1 MLNLLREALRDS
13 ALVQSFSGVRTRF
26 GESGRISPPHETLAA
41 VYGYCYARALPAK
54 DAPLVLARDPRPTGR
69 AITQA
74 LVRGFLAAG
83 CRRPVDLGVI
93 TTPLAQAAVRSFGAG
108 GGVIVTASHNPLSDN
123 GWKFLTGSAGRLP
136 GDAPAGALLSAPRM
150 QRIVESVL
158 EVAQS
163 RDPSVEHAL
172 SGVSGEEAFTALV
185 RSGSRRV
192 HTRAV
197 DAYLETV
204 TNDWGLDVEALTR
217 RPMGPLLLDP
227 NGGAASGVA
236 SAVLEALGIRVYEM
250 NAELGRPSHPIDT
263 DSINPETGEHVL
275 TRVARAVRSCEAL
288 FGVAFDYD
296 ADRGNVVLPGD
307 TSAAVVAPQEIS
319 ALNVAL
325 ALARLEARG
334 TGGRR
339 VCVVASDATSG
350 RVDRIAA
357 LFGAE
362 VHRVETGE
370 VNVVTKM
377 RSLFEQGALVP
388 VGVEGPNG
396 GTVFAGSTCRDGV
409 LTALSCALAV
419 SGEEATAIWREK
431 SGCPD
436 AGDTLEELLKTLP
449 AWSTPAARLVLQNPG
464 PHWEVK
470 RRMEERFRRDFW
482 PRLSERFREFR
493 ILNYEGTECV
503 EVRTGDEA
511 GGWRVDLYR
520 EGERCFI
527 FARGS
532 RTEAGVWRVVADS
545 PDGEEA
551 RQLLDVGLDLLRSLE
566 GVAVGRGT

>member
-1 MLNLLREALRDS
+1 MLNLLQEALKDG

-26 GESGRISPPHETLAA
+26 GEGDRISPAHEALAA
-41 VYGYCYARALPAK
+41 VYGLVYASHLPET
-54 DAPLVLARDPRPTGR
+54 DAPLVLARDPRPSGR
-69 AITQA
+69 AVTQA

-83 CRRPVDLGVI
+83 RRRLVDLGVI
-93 TTPLAQAAVRSFGAG
+93 TTPLAQAAVRSFEAA
-108 GGVIVTASHNPLSDN
+108 GGVIVTASHNPLCDN
-123 GWKFLTGSAGRLP
+123 GWKFLTGSRERLP
-136 GDAPAGALLSAPRM
+136 DDAPPGALLSAPRM
-150 QRIVESVL
+150 GRIVAAVSAAAAAGDEAVES
-158 EVAQS
+158 AIS
-163 RDPSVEHAL
+163 N
-172 SGVSGEEAFTALV
+172 VSPDEAFTALV

-197 DAYLETV
+197 DAYLHTV
-204 TNDWGLDVEALTR
+204 TNDWGLDMEALAR

-263 DSINPETGEHVL
+263 DSVNPDTGEHIL

-307 TSAAVVAPQEIS
+307 TSDAVVAPQEIS

-325 ALARLEARG
+325 ALARVEASGRG
-334 TGGRR
+334 DRR

-350 RVDRIAA
+350 RVDRIAG

-377 RSLFEQGALVP
+377 HRIAGQGAVVP

-396 GTVFAGSTCRDGV
+396 GTVFEGSTCRDGV
-409 LTALSCALAV
+409 LTALSCALAI
-419 SGEEATAIWREK
+419 SGEEAARIWLER
-431 SGCPD
+431 SGCDVADGPV
-436 AGDTLEELLKTLP
+436 TLRGLLASLP
-449 AWSTPAARLVLQNPG
+449 RWSTPADRIVLTNPG
-464 PHWEVK
+464 PHSEVK
-470 RRMEERFRRDFW
+470 KQMERRFAQDVW
-482 PRLSERFREFR
+482 PRLSARFQDYRFV
-493 ILNYEGTECV
+493 NYEGTECV
-503 EVRTGDEA
+503 ETRRGDEA
-511 GGWRVDLYR
+511 GGWRVDLR
-520 EGERCFI
+520 RDGEECFI

-532 RTEAGVWRVVADS
+532 RTEAGVWRVIADS
-545 PDGEEA
+545 PDPSEA
-551 RQLLDVGLDLLRSLE
+551 ALLLDIGRDLVASAE
-566 GVAVGRGT
+566 GARAGN

>member
-1 MLNLLREALRDS
+1 MLDLLQEALRDS
-13 ALVQSFSGVRTRF
+13 ALVQSFSGVRTCF
-26 GESGRISPPHETLAA
+26 GDSSRISPTHGALAA
-41 VYGYCYARALPAK
+41 VYGYCYARDLPEK
-54 DAPLVLARDPRPTGR
+54 DAPLVLARDPRPSGP

-83 CRRPVDLGVI
+83 CRRIVDLGVI
-93 TTPLAQAAVRSFGAG
+93 TTPLAQAAVRSFEAG

-123 GWKFLTGSAGRLP
+123 GWKFLTGLAGHRP

-150 QRIVESVL
+150 ERIVQSVAAVATRGDASVKRAIES
-158 EVAQS
+158 
-163 RDPSVEHAL
+163 
-172 SGVSGEEAFTALV
+172 VSGEEAFTVLV

-204 TNDWGLDVEALTR
+204 TNDWGLDVKALMR
-217 RPMGPLLLDP
+217 RPMGPVLLDP

-236 SAVLEALGIRVYEM
+236 SAVLEALGIQVYEM

-263 DSINPETGEHVL
+263 DSVNPETGEHIL
-275 TRVARAVRSCEAL
+275 TRVARAVRSCEAQ

-307 TSAAVVAPQEIS
+307 TSDAVVAPQEIS

-325 ALARLEARG
+325 ALARVEASGRG
-334 TGGRR
+334 ERR
-339 VCVVASDATSG
+339 ICVVASDATSG
-350 RVDRIAA
+350 RVDQIAA
-357 LFGAE
+357 QFGAE

-370 VNVVTKM
+370 VNVVTRM
-377 RSLFEQGALVP
+377 RQLFEEGALVP

-419 SGEEATAIWREK
+419 SGEEATRIWREK
-431 SGCPD
+431 SGHG
-436 AGDTLEELLKTLP
+436 AGTCALEELLQTLP
-449 AWSTPAARLVLQNPG
+449 RWSTPAARVVLENPG
-464 PHWEVK
+464 PHSEVK
-470 RRMEERFRRDFW
+470 KQMEERFRKEIW
-482 PRLSERFREFR
+482 PRLATRFRDYR

-503 EVRTGDEA
+503 EVRRGDEA
-511 GGWRVDLYR
+511 GGWRVDLLR
-520 EGERCFI
+520 NGECCFI

-532 RTEAGVWRVVADS
+532 RTEAGVWRVIADS
-545 PDGEEA
+545 PDSDEA
-551 RQLLDVGLDLLRSLE
+551 RLLLDVGQDLLRSVE
-566 GVAVGRGT
+566 RAAVAGKD